1 MVVNLYMVSLDNR
14 AGKPEREA
22 VARVDS
28 PPGDVAVRA
37 RPEGD
42 VASKSRVLIS
52 KYQFGYRK

>member
-28 PPGDVAVRA
+28 PPGDVEVRA

-42 VASKSRVLIS
+42 VASGVTCSYLEIS
-52 KYQFGYRK
+52 IRIQ